1 MSPFFVSGG
10 ASVRGQGVT
19 PWATPKRGD
28 TRLYEPP
35 LNGGEGEGVPGV
47 GNESLVTD
55 GDPRLPPGAIARG
68 A

>member
-1 MSPFFVSGG
+1 MRRSEVT
-10 ASVRGQGVT
+10 VT

-55 GDPRLPPGAIARG
+55 GDPRLPPGAIALG